1 MLISDT
7 FNPLNSTKLISLDFY
22 LDEMIKIYNL
32 KKFPKVLILN
42 GKKGMGKFTLVLH
55 FLNYIYTQNEKKKY
69 DLKDKIINTESN
81 FYNQLLNKTN
91 QDVLFIQA
99 EENKNIKIE
108 EIRNLKSILSRSS
121 LSNNPRFIVIDE
133 VEFFNENS
141 VNALLKS
148 LEEPGENNFF
158 ILINN
163 QQANLIKTISSR
175 CLKSNIFLNS
185 NQTVKVINFLIETNN
200 IENVIDF
207 NQNITPG
214 LYLRFNEIFLK
225 YSIDKNDN
233 IQKQINK
240 LLDAYKKN
248 KNKIIINLTLF
259 LIDKYFF
266 ELIKKNQQ
274 NLDSL
279 LNTKSSIIKI
289 INEFTIYNLNIN
301 SVLNSI
307 KIKLNNV

>member
-133 VEFFNENS
+133 VGFFNENS

>member
-99 EENKNIKIE
+99 EENKNIKT
-108 EIRNLKSILSRSS
+108 ILSRSS

-233 IQKQINK
+233 IRKQINK